1 MIVMENTEKC
11 VEKYKEKMD
20 KNRPSKKLVE
30 QTLEL
35 MKHEIESQR
44 KSKEKC

>member
-1 MIVMENTEKC
+1 MENTEKW
-11 VEKYKEKMD
+11 VEKYKEKWTRID
-20 KNRPSKKLVE
+20 LPKKLVE
-30 QTLEL
+30 QALEL

>member
-1 MIVMENTEKC
+1 MENTEKW

-30 QTLEL
+30 QALEL
-35 MKHEIESQR
+35 MKHEIELQR